1 MAAVKEAT
9 TKRYAKEQL
18 IASQRYADKRD
29 LLEALLDDDKKY
41 SLSDVDSKIE
51 KYMKGEVK
59 NVRWRNFYQSEQDFA
74 WCVH

>member
-1 MAAVKEAT
+1 MAAVKET
-9 TKRYAKEQL
+9 NTKRYTKEQL

-41 SLSDVDSKIE
+41 SLSDADSKIE

-59 NVRWRNFYQSEQDFA
+59 K
-74 WCVH
+74 C

>member
-9 TKRYAKEQL
+9 TKRYDKEQL
-18 IASQRYADKRD
+18 IASQGYADKRD

-59 NVRWRNFYQSEQDFA
+59 K
-74 WCVH
+74 C

>member
-59 NVRWRNFYQSEQDFA
+59 KWLVF
-74 WCVH
+74 

>member
-59 NVRWRNFYQSEQDFA
+59 K
-74 WCVH
+74 C

>member
-1 MAAVKEAT
+1 MAATKETT

-59 NVRWRNFYQSEQDFA
+59 K
-74 WCVH
+74 C

>member
-59 NVRWRNFYQSEQDFA
+59 NVRWRNFYQSE
-74 WCVH
+74 

>member
-9 TKRYAKEQL
+9 TKKYAKEQL

-59 NVRWRNFYQSEQDFA
+59 K
-74 WCVH
+74 C

>member
-1 MAAVKEAT
+1 MAATKETT

-41 SLSDVDSKIE
+41 SFSDVDSKIE

-59 NVRWRNFYQSEQDFA
+59 K
-74 WCVH
+74 C

>member
-29 LLEALLDDDKKY
+29 LLEALLDDVKKY
-41 SLSDVDSKIE
+41 SSI
-51 KYMKGEVK
+51 
-59 NVRWRNFYQSEQDFA
+59 
-74 WCVH
+74 

>member
-29 LLEALLDDDKKY
+29 LLEALLDEDKKY

-59 NVRWRNFYQSEQDFA
+59 K
-74 WCVH
+74 C